1 MKFQLLLLPVKR
13 HYLILGGVSLGNR
26 MNLLA
31 GFEMYGNEWRFKDLK
46 FHLTTAH
53 AI

>member
-13 HYLILGGVSLGNR
+13 HLILGGVSLGNR

-31 GFEMYGNEWRFKDLK
+31 DFVMYGNEWRFKDLK